1 MDGSGRAKLP
11 EAILPRLRTVTKYWG
26 GVGKP
31 CPASRIKASLSELKF
46 ESTQPRAARDRVR
59 NLEAGLG
66 RVRHM
71 LTEARFNGAAPN
83 PFTSKWLHLIRSSLA
98 AFDRPLAALASA
110 DSTRSLPP

>member
-11 EAILPRLRTVTKYWG
+11 EAVLPRLRTVTKYWG

-46 ESTQPRAARDRVR
+46 ESTQPRAARDRAW
-59 NLEAGLG
+59 NLEARLG
-66 RVRHM
+66 HM

-110 DSTRSLPP
+110 DSIRSLPP